1 MRNVSD
7 IWEAI
12 DSQRIAADV
21 PIHLW
26 KRSYEGVRAAL
37 RHISYILFT
46 THDEFDKLEIPVQRK
61 TWKNYSFRN
70 VIVSRDGVVSQP
82 TRICHLLSGNSGLL
96 TADEQAQVDDAR
108 GRNKSAAL
116 PKGIATFQH
125 AETKAVDELDN
136 LLGTQQ
142 HLMREHLY
150 EHRLADTAY
159 SLVGVPTDSEVWL
172 GDQVKHAVADAR
184 GKCNFNASETA
195 MTIAGMLRYLEAGLS
210 LTCIGKTADSKV
222 DVVWFFHGETD
233 IAHLSSFD
241 QTYIFQPRLHLKI
254 ESSNKFTEAYTA
266 KRYRFDVGKSA
277 DECDRLLQRQVYCSS
292 EWRETHADLP

>member
-1 MRNVSD
+1 MHGRIRNVSD

-21 PIHLW
+21 PINLW

-37 RHISYILFT
+37 RHISYILVT
-46 THDEFDKLEIPVQRK
+46 TRDEFDKLEIPVQRK

-136 LLGTQQ
+136 LLGTQ
-142 HLMREHLY
+142 
-150 EHRLADTAY
+150 
-159 SLVGVPTDSEVWL
+159 
-172 GDQVKHAVADAR
+172 
-184 GKCNFNASETA
+184 
-195 MTIAGMLRYLEAGLS
+195 
-210 LTCIGKTADSKV
+210 
-222 DVVWFFHGETD
+222 
-233 IAHLSSFD
+233 
-241 QTYIFQPRLHLKI
+241 
-254 ESSNKFTEAYTA
+254 
-266 KRYRFDVGKSA
+266 
-277 DECDRLLQRQVYCSS
+277 
-292 EWRETHADLP
+292 